1 MLQFFTSEKQYLSSL
16 ETSLWFS
23 ALVAVSLHWAETV
36 ISLDSCVESCSTLPT
51 LPIQLYSYTVT
62 RLPSTWALQPTCL
75 SAANRVYIAPDHL
88 HPTHRTTTPQRDNI
102 FNNICICFAVR
113 PSVFLSVLYYMLN
126 TTSTHCGKEI
136 KISRKITYLFS
147 LVQNYWEKQM
157 SLQTLRH
164 MLF

>member
-1 MLQFFTSEKQYLSSL
+1 MKQFCCPLKP
-16 ETSLWFS
+16 SLWFS
-23 ALVAVSLHWAETV
+23 ALVGVSLHLAETV
-36 ISLDSCVESCSTLPT
+36 ISLDCFLESCSTLPT
-51 LPIQLYSYTVT
+51 LTYQNTVIQFTVILST
-62 RLPSTWALQPTCL
+62 RLLSTWALQPTCL
-75 SAANRVYIAPDHL
+75 SAANKVYIAPDHL